1 MLKKLGE
8 VIKSEK
14 KLNRLLGAADPNR
27 KGFVTFSKFVILME
41 INKKKGEPVNK
52 KKEEKKDRK
61 AESVKDRKRERQK

>member
-1 MLKKLGE
+1 VLKKLGE

-52 KKEEKKDRK
+52 EKEKKKNRK
-61 AESVKDRKRERQK
+61 TD